1 VTASPEWELAIMH
14 VRIPVIAIAC
24 GILSLSGCGGGG
36 DTVVAPQ
43 TFTSKILSDPRFD
56 GDIEQTSSGFTITQG
71 MSSSVQTVFAGID
84 PAAGTEF
91 RAFLD
96 FPLTGSGGVPGNAS
110 ISSAF
115 LEFLV
120 DDLQPITGKLP
131 VRIDLVAFP
140 QPMIATDFDRNAQ
153 PALASVI
160 VTPDISRADVGTLV
174 PIDVTAL
181 MVEAQRRG
189 LGDFQVRIMEDTG
202 PPISVLMIIDDSTG
216 ANRASQ
222 APLLTVTYF

>member
-1 VTASPEWELAIMH
+1 MH

-36 DTVVAPQ
+36 DNSAPQ
-43 TFTSKILSDPRFD
+43 TVTTQILSDSRFD
-56 GDIEQTSSGFTITQG
+56 GDIEQTSQSSFTITQG
-71 MSSSVQTVFAGID
+71 MSSTVQSVLAGID
-84 PAAGTEF
+84 PVGGTEF

-96 FPLTGSGGVPGNAS
+96 FSLAGPGGVPGDAA
-110 ISSAF
+110 IDSAF
-115 LEFLV
+115 LEVYL

-131 VRIDLVAFP
+131 LRVDLVAF
-140 QPMIATDFDRNAQ
+140 QPPTLFETDFDRTLQ

-160 VTPDISRADVGTLV
+160 VSPDISSSDVGRFV
-174 PIDVTAL
+174 PIDVTPL

-189 LGDFQVRIMEDTG
+189 LVDFQVRIMEDLG
-202 PPISVLMIIDDSTG
+202 PAIPVLMVIDDSTG
-216 ANRASQ
+216 PNRASR

>member
-1 VTASPEWELAIMH
+1 MH

-24 GILSLSGCGGGG
+24 GILSVSGCGGGG
-36 DTVVAPQ
+36 DNSAPQ
-43 TFTSKILSDPRFD
+43 TFQTQIYSDSSFD
-56 GDIEQTSSGFTITQG
+56 GDIEQVSTNSFTITQG
-71 MSSSVQTVFAGID
+71 MSSTVQSVFAGID
-84 PAAGTEF
+84 PAGGTEF

-110 ISSAF
+110 IDSAF
-115 LEFLV
+115 LELYV
-120 DDLQPITGKLP
+120 DYLQPPAGQLP
-131 VRIDLVAFP
+131 LRVDLVAF
-140 QPMIATDFDRNAQ
+140 QPPTLIASDFDRTSQ

-160 VTPDISRADVGTLV
+160 VTPDISSSDVGTFV
-174 PIDVTAL
+174 PIDVTPL

-189 LGDFQVRIMEDTG
+189 LVDFQVRIMEDLG

-216 ANRASQ
+216 ANRAAR